1 MMENTASCLQSP
13 EVAGRWS
20 YTNARYNDSAYK
32 YTILP
37 LDKSQEGGKISFK
50 VFCVQSDDQ
59 DDDES
64 AIYRRIGMG
73 RGVLTQPAQDQP
85 SALLLQLVMGKI
97 APGERM
103 DYDGLALEMWQG
115 NTQNLRGTR
124 DTELHKDAAWPER
137 GTNTPQRETDREQD
151 RELDREG

>member
-1 MMENTASCLQSP
+1 MNRASGEAEEYSWVKFVIGIDDQMGTLYAGLRRLVEVMENTASCLQSP

-50 VFCVQSDDQ
+50 VFYVQSDDQ
-59 DDDES
+59 DEDES

-73 RGVLTQPAQDQP
+73 GGVLTQPTQDQP
-85 SALLLQLVMGKI
+85 AAIGH
-97 APGERM
+97 GE
-103 DYDGLALEMWQG
+103 DNPLI
-115 NTQNLRGTR
+115 
-124 DTELHKDAAWPER
+124 P
-137 GTNTPQRETDREQD
+137 PQRETDREQD